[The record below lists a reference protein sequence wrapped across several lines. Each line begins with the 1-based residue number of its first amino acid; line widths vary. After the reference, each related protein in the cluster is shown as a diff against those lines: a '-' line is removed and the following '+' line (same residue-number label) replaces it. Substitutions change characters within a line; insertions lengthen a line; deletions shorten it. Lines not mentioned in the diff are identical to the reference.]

1 MMPWVYLIMAGGLEI
16 GWAVALKASDGFS
29 RPLPAALGLAMAG
42 LSLLLLSLALRSM
55 AVSQA
60 YPIWVGIG
68 VAGVAAY
75 GAIFLGEVLSPLKVA
90 SIILIGLGVAGLAS
104 MEH

>member
-1 MMPWVYLIMAGGLEI
+1 MAWIYLIVAGGLEI

-29 RPLPAALGLAMAG
+29 RPLPAVLGITMAA
-42 LSLLLLSLALRSM
+42 LSLFLLSLALRSM
-55 AVSQA
+55 PASLA
-60 YPIWVGIG
+60 YPVWVGIG

-75 GAIFLGEVLSPLKVA
+75 GAIVLGEALSPFKLA

-104 MEH
+104 T